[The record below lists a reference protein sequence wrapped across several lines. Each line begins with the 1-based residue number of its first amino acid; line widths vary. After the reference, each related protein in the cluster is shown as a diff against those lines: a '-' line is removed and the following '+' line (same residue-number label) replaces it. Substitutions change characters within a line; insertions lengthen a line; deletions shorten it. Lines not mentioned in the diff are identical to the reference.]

1 MRLQKRKKSIWL
13 RSKALIRIVFYLLMI
28 AVPIYA
34 GFSAYKFFARPDD
47 IVNEETQPS
56 LVSTDPAVSVV
67 SSEVSHQKTKPLS
80 PDVSKIKDDVQRKG
94 TWIKIRK
101 HEHKLYVMKDSEV
114 IKAYGIAVGKNP
126 GQKERAGD
134 CRTPEGNFTV
144 QQIQNAGSWTH
155 DFKDGKG
162 VIMGAYGPWFI
173 RLKTGWNGIG
183 IHGTHDPGSIGTD
196 VTEGCIRLQNKD
208 VEELKK
214 QYIKVGL
221 PVVIEE

>member
-1 MRLQKRKKSIWL
+1 MRLQKRKKSIWV
-13 RSKALIRIVFYLLMI
+13 RSKALIRIVFYLFMI

-34 GFSAYKFFARPDD
+34 GFSAYKFFTGTDD
-47 IVNEETQPS
+47 IVKDEKQASQGSTKAAMSADPS
-56 LVSTDPAVSVV
+56 EAS
-67 SSEVSHQKTKPLS
+67 QKTKPLS

-101 HEHKLYVMKDSEV
+101 HEHKLYVMKDNEV
-114 IKAYGIAVGKNP
+114 IKAYGIAVGRNP

>member
-1 MRLQKRKKSIWL
+1 
-13 RSKALIRIVFYLLMI
+13 MI
-28 AVPIYA
+28 AVPICA

-47 IVNEETQPS
+47 IVKEETQPS
-56 LVSTDPAVSVV
+56 RGSTDSAMSVV
-67 SSEVSHQKTKPLS
+67 SSEVSNQKTTPLS
-80 PDVSKIKDDVQRKG
+80 PDVSKIKDDVQQKG

-101 HEHKLYVMKDSEV
+101 HEHKLYVMKDSKV
-114 IKAYGIAVGKNP
+114 IKAYGIAVGRNP

-134 CRTPEGNFTV
+134 CRTPQGRFTV

-162 VIMGAYGPWFI
+162 VIKGAYGPWFI

>member
-1 MRLQKRKKSIWL
+1 MRLEKRKKSIWV

-34 GFSAYKFFARPDD
+34 GFSAYKFIARPDD
-47 IVNEETQPS
+47 IVKEETQPS
-56 LVSTDPAVSVV
+56 RGSTDSAMSVV
-67 SSEVSHQKTKPLS
+67 SSEVSQKTKPLS
-80 PDVSKIKDDVQRKG
+80 PDVSKIKDDVQQKG

-101 HEHKLYVMKDSEV
+101 HEHKLYVMKDSKV
-114 IKAYGIAVGKNP
+114 IKAYGIAVGKNL

-134 CRTPEGNFTV
+134 CRTPEGSFTV

-162 VIMGAYGPWFI
+162 VIKGAYGPWFI

-214 QYIKVGL
+214 QFIKVGL

>member
-1 MRLQKRKKSIWL
+1 M
-13 RSKALIRIVFYLLMI
+13 IV
-28 AVPIYA
+28 VPIYA
-34 GFSAYKFFARPDD
+34 GFSAYRLIVSPDNNLKD
-47 IVNEETQPS
+47 ETQSSPK
-56 LVSTDPAVSVV
+56 STNSAMSVE
-67 SSEVSHQKTKPLS
+67 SSEAIQITKPIS
-80 PDVSKIKDDVQRKG
+80 QDVSQINDEVQRKG
-94 TWIKIRK
+94 TWIKIQK
-101 HEHKLYVMKDSEV
+101 NEHKLYVMKGSEV
-114 IKAYGIAVGKNP
+114 IKAYGIAVGRNP

-162 VIMGAYGPWFI
+162 AIKGAYGPWFI

-196 VTEGCIRLQNKD
+196 ITEGCIRLQNKD

-214 QYIKVGL
+214 QFIKVGL

>member
-1 MRLQKRKKSIWL
+1 MRLQKREKSIGV
-13 RSKALIRIVFYLLMI
+13 RSKALIKVISYLLMI
-28 AVPIYA
+28 AVPIYV
-34 GFSAYKFFARPDD
+34 GFSAYKFFTGPEK
-47 IVNEETQPS
+47 NLKEETQS
-56 LVSTDPAVSVV
+56 SQESANSAISIE
-67 SSEVSHQKTKPLS
+67 SSEVSQKTKPLS
-80 PDVSKIKDDVQRKG
+80 PDVSQIKDEVQRKG
-94 TWIKIRK
+94 TWIKIQK
-101 HEHKLYVMKDSEV
+101 QEHKLYVMKDSEM
-114 IKAYGIAVGKNP
+114 IKAYEIAVGRNP

-162 VIMGAYGPWFI
+162 VIKGAYGPWFI

-183 IHGTHDPGSIGTD
+183 IHGTHDPESIGTD

-208 VEELKK
+208 VKELQK

>member
-1 MRLQKRKKSIWL
+1 MRLRKRKKSIGV
-13 RSKALIRIVFYLLMI
+13 RSKALIKIIFYLLMI

-34 GFSAYKFFARPDD
+34 GFSAYKFFTGPENN
-47 IVNEETQPS
+47 VKEETQS
-56 LVSTDPAVSVV
+56 FQESTNSAMSVV
-67 SSEVSHQKTKPLS
+67 SSEVSQKTKPLS
-80 PDVSKIKDDVQRKG
+80 SDVSKIKDGVQREG
-94 TWIKIRK
+94 IWIKIRK

-114 IKAYGIAVGKNP
+114 IKAYGIAVGRNP

-134 CRTPEGNFTV
+134 CRTPEGSFTV

-162 VIMGAYGPWFI
+162 VIKGAYGPWFI

-183 IHGTHDPGSIGTD
+183 IHGTHDPGSIGRD

-221 PVVIEE
+221 PIYIEE

>member
-1 MRLQKRKKSIWL
+1 M
-13 RSKALIRIVFYLLMI
+13 IV
-28 AVPIYA
+28 VPIYA
-34 GFSAYKFFARPDD
+34 GFSAYRLIVSPDNNLKD
-47 IVNEETQPS
+47 ETQSSPK
-56 LVSTDPAVSVV
+56 STNSAMSVE
-67 SSEVSHQKTKPLS
+67 SSEAIQITKPIS
-80 PDVSKIKDDVQRKG
+80 QDVSQINDEVQRKG
-94 TWIKIRK
+94 TWIKIQK
-101 HEHKLYVMKDSEV
+101 NEHKLYVMKGSEV
-114 IKAYGIAVGKNP
+114 IKAYGIAVGRNP

-162 VIMGAYGPWFI
+162 AIKGAYGPWFI

-183 IHGTHDPGSIGTD
+183 IHGTHDSESIGRD
-196 VTEGCIRLQNKD
+196 VTEGCIRLQNND
-208 VEELKK
+208 VEELKR

>member
-34 GFSAYKFFARPDD
+34 GFSAYKFFTRPDD
-47 IVNEETQPS
+47 IVKEEKQAS
-56 LVSTDPAVSVV
+56 QGSTKAAMSADP
-67 SSEVSHQKTKPLS
+67 SEVSQKTKPLS

-94 TWIKIRK
+94 IWIKIRK

-134 CRTPEGNFTV
+134 CRTPQGNFTV

-162 VIMGAYGPWFI
+162 VIKGAYGPWFI
-173 RLKTGWNGIG
+173 RLKTGWSGIG